1 MTALAPT
8 VEMFFTHRLATE
20 RDASPHTVAAYRD
33 TLRLLFVFT
42 QEHTGKAPSRLDV
55 GDLDAELIA
64 AFLTHLETD
73 RGNSVSTRN
82 ARLTAI
88 HSLFRYAALRHPEH
102 AESIQRVLAIPAKRH
117 EQTVVCFLT
126 PEEIDALLSAPDRD
140 TWFGRRDHALLAL
153 AIQTGLR
160 VSELT
165 RLVRDDAH
173 LATGPYVLC
182 RALVYAEQ
190 RFGELEMPCQ
200 VRESGLGDVGQL
212 GIILVADRG
221 FLHAGPW
228 VSGEGGDDDESV
240 RGRGEWLASAVQARF

>member
-1 MTALAPT
+1 MHSFLAY
-8 VEMFFTHRLATE
+8 
-20 RDASPHTVAAYRD
+20 ASRC
-33 TLRLLFVFT
+33 
-42 QEHTGKAPSRLDV
+42 
-55 GDLDAELIA
+55 
-64 AFLTHLETD
+64 
-73 RGNSVSTRN
+73 
-82 ARLTAI
+82 
-88 HSLFRYAALRHPEH
+88 HPEH
-102 AESIQRVLAIPAKRH
+102 LATIGRVLAIPPKRRPRN
-117 EQTVVCFLT
+117 EICYLT
-126 PEEIDALLSAPDRD
+126 DAEVTALLTAPDR
-140 TWFGRRDHALLAL
+140 TTRAGRRDHAMFQLAVT
-153 AIQTGLR
+153 AGLR

-165 RLVRDDAH
+165 ALQVRDVHLGVGAH
-173 LATGPYVLC
+173 VLC